1 MLGILYLLLCAAFG
15 MSFVGLA
22 VPDVRRLFVACAPS
36 PKAIKHIPNTLF
48 IVPAGIVTG
57 MMCVPFFNYYVTLG
71 LSYIVDSGELC
82 KRLGILITFAFF
94 LWMILTCLI
103 LINRKRVKRE
113 ALKAAGASTVE
124 DYKFDVVDSIFY
136 GLVIVAITITATFLM
151 FYTYRIDGSNLMN
164 GYSTFSDLSPHTAMV
179 SSFGKGFNFPTQ
191 YMHFSGNGIRYHFMF
206 YFLAGT
212 LEYLG
217 LPIDYALN
225 FPSIISM
232 VCALVLLGLLAVL
245 LSSRRAA
252 FLVAPIL
259 VFLRSSLNI
268 FYHIREY
275 MGEGNTFKQTMD
287 EIFASNSW
295 YAVTDYDNW
304 GIWAIN
310 VYPNQRHLMLGI
322 AVILVMVIL
331 FLPFVRR
338 LGISVS
344 RAESFG
350 EVIKA
355 FIASKNAWLV
365 RSEDPLYPV
374 SITLLACTLVIV
386 MPYFHGSCLI
396 ALLLVLFGMAIF
408 SESRL
413 LYLATAVC
421 AVASSYIQTTVFSDG
436 YQNVVTFAFDPG
448 FILEDVTFYSL
459 ARYLFIVTGVTLI
472 LGGIFALISLILDII
487 RKKPVYRFIVFI
499 CSLTPMLFAFIFKV
513 SLEMLANH
521 KFIQV
526 SLILVDAFVAA
537 LIANLLW
544 IPLKRRKDSAED
556 EGSAEALAVD
566 GAVAVA
572 AASDAGASLPEVPA
586 VVSAFGEPVPAIE
599 ETPVIEVIEA
609 HTGIDADIAEIRGKA
624 LESGSSSTE
633 TKTESSTETNTEDTN
648 AEETEIKEEELP
660 DELHFGDEKKDS
672 DSEDDDEDAEAK
684 AGVAALAA
692 LFGDIPEE
700 TKADTEDKP
709 ADEKPAEGSSEKK
722 ETSDK
727 TEETEKTGEENAET
741 APASDT
747 EESKSVEAETDNKT
761 DDSVSTE
768 EIIEETYSEAIAVSE
783 EKTSE
788 ENSEDKPA
796 EDAETAGAEKTE
808 DKTEETSESDE
819 PVKEAAIEP
828 AHASMR
834 PGSVALSLAF
844 GEDEIPSE
852 EIANVEVESA
862 DEASDDGEEI
872 DEESLKHEPVFKQKK
887 AAAGL
892 ALPAWIALEVA
903 GVILAL
909 ALMVPLTATGASE
922 WATYINL
929 NSTPLSVNMN
939 SPVTK
944 WVMENTDPSDV
955 FLTPEWSMNRFIL
968 AGRPMYYGWPY
979 YAWSAGHDTYTR
991 DTIYLWL
998 ITGCGGDIDEFTR
1011 YCKERGIKY
1020 LIADPEFE
1028 QTDYGNGIYFNKRFF
1043 EENLTQAAY
1052 FAEENTTIY
1061 KIY

>member
-1 MLGILYLLLCAAFG
+1 MLGVLYLLLCAAFG

-22 VPDVRRLFVACAPS
+22 VPDVRRLFIACAPS

-48 IVPAGIVTG
+48 TVPAGIVTG

-71 LSYIVDSGELC
+71 LSYVVDNGDLC
-82 KRLGILITFAFF
+82 KRLGVLITFAFF

-113 ALKAAGASTVE
+113 ALKASGATAIE
-124 DYKFDVVDSIFY
+124 DYKYDAVDSIFY
-136 GLVIVAITITATFLM
+136 GIVILALTVVSTFLM
-151 FYTYRIDGSNLMN
+151 FYTYRVNGNNLMN

-191 YMHFSGNGIRYHFMF
+191 YMHFSGNGIRYHFLF

-259 VFLRSSLNI
+259 VFFRSSLNI

-275 MGEGNTFKQTMD
+275 MGEGNTFSQTMD

-338 LGISVS
+338 LGISIS
-344 RAESFG
+344 RAEGFG
-350 EVIKA
+350 EGIKTFA
-355 FIASKNAWLV
+355 FSRNAWIA
-365 RSEDPLYPV
+365 RSADPLYPV
-374 SITLLACTLVIV
+374 SITMLACVLCIV

-396 ALLLVLFGMAIF
+396 ALLLVLFCMAIF

-413 LYLATAVC
+413 FYLLVAVC
-421 AVASSYIQTTVFSDG
+421 AVTSSYIQTMVFSGG
-436 YQNVVTFAFDPG
+436 YQNVVTFQFDPG
-448 FILEDVTFYSL
+448 FILEDVTLFSL
-459 ARYLFIVTGVTLI
+459 ARYIFIVTGVTLI
-472 LGGIFALISLILDII
+472 LGGVFAIVSLILDIM
-487 RKKPVYRFIVFI
+487 RKKPVYRFIVFL
-499 CSLTPMLFAFIFKV
+499 CSLTPMVFAFIFKV

-544 IPLKRRKDSAED
+544 IPIKRRKKGEDGLTDEDSV
-556 EGSAEALAVD
+556 SADGETAL
-566 GAVAVA
+566 A
-572 AASDAGASLPEVPA
+572 AASQNVRTPEIA
-586 VVSAFGEPVPAIE
+586 AVSAFGESEPVIE

-609 HTGIDADIAEIRGKA
+609 HTGIDANIADLNGLPSEITAK
-624 LESGSSSTE
+624 EDPKSE
-633 TKTESSTETNTEDTN
+633 T
-648 AEETEIKEEELP
+648 EETENKEEETP
-660 DELHFGDEKKDS
+660 EQLHFGDEKNGSES
-672 DSEDDDEDAEAK
+672 DEDDEDAEAK

-692 LFGDIPEE
+692 LFGEIDDKKEE
-700 TKADTEDKP
+700 TETETEDK
-709 ADEKPAEGSSEKK
+709 AEEEKTAEATSEKSSEESTE
-722 ETSDK
+722 ETNNEK
-727 TEETEKTGEENAET
+727 TEEADSPKEET
-741 APASDT
+741 ASDVKADDT
-747 EESKSVEAETDNKT
+747 PGET
-761 DDSVSTE
+761 
-768 EIIEETYSEAIAVSE
+768 
-783 EKTSE
+783 
-788 ENSEDKPA
+788 SEDKTVESDEEKDSEDSDSDKA
-796 EDAETAGAEKTE
+796 EDEKETASEEVKTDEEK
-808 DKTEETSESDE
+808 DSDE

-834 PGSVALSLAF
+834 PGSTALSVAF
-844 GEDEIPSE
+844 GEE
-852 EIANVEVESA
+852 EPVDDGNVEVESA
-862 DEASDDGEEI
+862 DEASDDDEEI
-872 DEESLKHEPVFKQKK
+872 NAESLKHEPVFKEKK

-909 ALMVPLTATGASE
+909 ALMVPLTATGISE

-929 NSTPLSVNMN
+929 NSTPLSVNLN
-939 SPVTK
+939 SPVTR
-944 WVMENTDPSDV
+944 WVIENTDPSDV

-998 ITGCGGDIDEFTR
+998 ITGCGGDINEFTR
-1011 YCKERGIKY
+1011 YCKERGIRY
-1020 LIADPEFE
+1020 VIADPEFE

-1061 KIY
+1061 KVY